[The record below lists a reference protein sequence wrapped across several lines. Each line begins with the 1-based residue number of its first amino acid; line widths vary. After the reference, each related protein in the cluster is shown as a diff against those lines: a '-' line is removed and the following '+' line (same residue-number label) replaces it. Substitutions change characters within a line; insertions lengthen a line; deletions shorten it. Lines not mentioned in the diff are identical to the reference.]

1 MSEIAVKINNLSKL
15 YGGFVALNDVNLRVP
30 VGSVVGLIGPNGAG
44 KSSLLKIIAGLSLG
58 TSGSGEIFD
67 QDLASS
73 DVRANI
79 GFMQENNPLPENMRV
94 GAYLRLRAEL
104 KGIFSKEVRI
114 HVEKIMRQCDLYYE
128 ARHKMIKTLS
138 KGYRQRVGIAD
149 AMIGNNKLI
158 ILDEPTIGLDPHQI
172 ISVRD
177 VISKARVNATMI
189 ISSHILHELE
199 NVCDYFVIINRGR
212 IVADGN
218 MESLR
223 EQFVREKKLCMTIKA
238 DLDVIDSEFKN
249 LTINVIDVS
258 PNLQTNTH
266 VVKIMCPATGEY
278 QSIMHKLIEVFG
290 ENFLGFYEDRSSL
303 EDIFICATKRCRDE

>member
-1 MSEIAVKINNLSKL
+1 MSEIAVEINNLSKS
-15 YGGFVALNDVNLRVP
+15 YGEFVALHDVNLKIP

-58 TSGSGEIFD
+58 TTGNGKIFEH
-67 QDLASS
+67 DLASS
-73 DVRANI
+73 DVRKNI
-79 GFMQENNPLPENMRV
+79 GFMQENNPLPDNMRV
-94 GAYLRLRAEL
+94 GKYLRLRAKL
-104 KGIFSKEVRI
+104 KGVPSNEVRV

-128 ARHKMIKTLS
+128 ARYKMMKTLS

-177 VISKARVNATMI
+177 VISRARVNATMI

-199 NVCDYFVIINRGR
+199 NVCDYFIIINRGR
-212 IVADGN
+212 IVADGSIA
-218 MESLR
+218 SLR
-223 EQFVREKKLCMTIKA
+223 EQFVSEKKICITVRA
-238 DLDVIDSEFKN
+238 DLEKIDSVLNN
-249 LTINVIDVS
+249 LNITATDLISD
-258 PNLQTNTH
+258 LQTDTH
-266 VVKIMCPATGEY
+266 IFKILCPEASAY
-278 QSIMHKLIEVFG
+278 QHIISELVNVFG
-290 ENFLGFYEDRSSL
+290 ENFLEFYEDKPSL